1 MRYRRPV
8 LLRNA
13 TANWPVMHWW
23 KKSHFTRL
31 FNSTSFDVFVNELA
45 VGGTRYSEKMDLFR
59 CKGNSRYA
67 TCVVHVDVEAA
78 SVVSGDTDKYDDDA
92 DADDIRFLAHMED
105 VQSRLTSLG
114 LDQQDAQSILKRYT
128 DIGLPICLVMAA
140 AAVVLYAAIQLMV
153 AVVLIMQ
160 NRF

>member
-1 MRYRRPV
+1 
-8 LLRNA
+8 
-13 TANWPVMHWW
+13 MHWW

-31 FNSTSFDVFVNELA
+31 FNSSVFDVFVNELA

-67 TCVVHVDVEAA
+67 TCVVRVDVEAA
-78 SVVSGDTDKYDDDA
+78 SVVSGDNDKCDDDA
-92 DADDIRFLAHMED
+92 DADGIRFLEHMED

-128 DIGLPICLVMAA
+128 DIGLPNWLVLAA
-140 AAVVLYAAIQLMV
+140 AAVVFYAAIRLMV
-153 AVVLIMQ
+153 AVVSIMQ
-160 NRF
+160 YRF